1 MAPLMFLLFKPSFDV
16 PFSPYCVSLLL
27 NSSAFQI
34 FIFVLLSMASSS
46 ESRSRGNGKPHV
58 LCFHQD
64 LAPLRRVKVQ
74 GPTRGKCFYGCSHWH
89 NSCGFFKWA
98 DEEDRVQELQF
109 LLFERDTRIA
119 ELEILIKELENEVKN
134 LKETNWKLED
144 DVAEMAIENT
154 EQLAIISSA
163 TVDKKLYNLLVASWV
178 LFAIVLLLLERGG

>member
-1 MAPLMFLLFKPSFDV
+1 
-16 PFSPYCVSLLL
+16 
-27 NSSAFQI
+27 
-34 FIFVLLSMASSS
+34 MASSS
-46 ESRSRGNGKPHV
+46 ESRSRSNGKPHV

-64 LAPLRRVKVQ
+64 LAPLRTVKVQ
-74 GPTRGKCFYGCSHWH
+74 GLTRGKRFYGCSHWP

-119 ELEILIKELENEVKN
+119 ELEILIEELENEVKN
-134 LKETNWKLED
+134 LKQANWKLED

-163 TVDKKLYNLLVASWV
+163 TADKKLYNLLVASWV
-178 LFAIVLLLLERGG
+178 LFAIVLLLLGRGG